1 MSNENEKVI
10 DMTETNNEN
19 NVAETNNELKELRE
33 SNANLIAERDNLMKR
48 VKELEEELK
57 ETSAT
62 KTRMMGYWQREEK
75 RVQMLVSIIKSGI
88 KGTDYMT
95 AAEFVEKIIEE
106 I

>member
-1 MSNENEKVI
+1 MSNKDEKVI
-10 DMTETNNEN
+10 NMAADENEN
-19 NVAETNNELKELRE
+19 NEANNTNEFRE
-33 SNANLIAERDNLMKR
+33 SNENLIAERDILMKR
-48 VKELEEELK
+48 VKELEEELE

-62 KTRMMGYWQREEK
+62 NTRMFGYWQREEK